1 MMLPSMCYAD
11 GTLSTEKHS
20 CLLCNWKLYK
30 NIYVG
35 SKKCVAIKMCSMYI
49 IASMQIIEI
58 QIMYK
63 LSLSGHDNEP
73 TINLPLN

>member
-1 MMLPSMCYAD
+1 MRSYQNVQ
-11 GTLSTEKHS
+11 H
-20 CLLCNWKLYK
+20 
-30 NIYVG
+30 V
-35 SKKCVAIKMCSMYI
+35 

-73 TINLPLN
+73 TINSLPLN

>member
-1 MMLPSMCYAD
+1 MCYAD

-30 NIYVG
+30 NIYSG
-35 SKKCVAIKMCSMYI
+35 IKEMRSYQNVQHV

-73 TINLPLN
+73 TINSLPLN

>member
-1 MMLPSMCYAD
+1 MCYAD

-30 NIYVG
+30 NIYLG
-35 SKKCVAIKMCSMYI
+35 SKKMRSYQNVQHV

-63 LSLSGHDNEP
+63 LSFSGHDNEP
-73 TINLPLN
+73 TINSLPLN